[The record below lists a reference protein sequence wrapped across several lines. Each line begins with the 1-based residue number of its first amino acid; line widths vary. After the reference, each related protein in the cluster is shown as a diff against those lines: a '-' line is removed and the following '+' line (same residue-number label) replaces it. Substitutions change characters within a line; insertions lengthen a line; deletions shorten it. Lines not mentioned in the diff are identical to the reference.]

1 MADDLF
7 ARYGLE
13 CSGRGHKHG
22 NNREWKEGQ
31 GVVGRG
37 CKRFG
42 DLVSNRDG
50 TEDRVRRREVWRF
63 GLNQGWN
70 GGKGEEERGWETWS
84 QPGIERRT
92 GCYKYW
98 VIRMSKGGD

>member
-7 ARYGLE
+7 ARYGLD
-13 CSGRGHKHG
+13 CSRRGHKHG
-22 NNREWKEGQ
+22 DDREWNKGQ

-50 TEDRVRRREVWRF
+50 TE
-63 GLNQGWN
+63 
-70 GGKGEEERGWETWS
+70 ERGLEIWS
-84 QPGIERRT
+84 QPGMERRT
-92 GCYKYW
+92 GGGGK
-98 VIRMSKGGD
+98 RMGDLVSTRDRTEDRVL